1 MNIKYTNIESE
12 LPNLQSILKDSLQ
25 KEVLDIKILDNNCDK
40 YHSECQNCPLLD
52 KAKYVVFSPYVQKEY
67 RSYEHFV
74 FLDHSGETLCYKS
87 GRNFDLFGMLKP
99 CINLE
104 LSDESH
110 FNKSDSK

>member
-25 KEVLDIKILDNNCDK
+25 KEVLDIKIVDDNCDK

-52 KAKYVVFSPYVQKEY
+52 KAKYVVFSPHVQKEY

-87 GRNFDLFGMLKP
+87 GRDFELFGMLKP

-104 LSDESH
+104 LSDENVPQNGH
-110 FNKSDSK
+110 